1 MHNMRSIAVLGV
13 LLGTC
18 AAKEPAP
25 YVRIPVTDRL
35 IAFQKLQLQ
44 VLVDNAESDQNTYGP
59 VTARGCLWQGPLLT
73 PEWCGGGPMIP
84 ASESLTDRRNEEHL
98 RREVN
103 SPKVLKPPQTKGK

>member
-13 LLGTC
+13 LLVSGC
-18 AAKEPAP
+18 AAKEPAT
-25 YVRIPVTDRL
+25 YVRIPAIDRL
-35 IAFQKLQLQ
+35 VGLQKLQLQ
-44 VLVDNAESDQNTYGP
+44 VLVDNAESDPEVYGP

-73 PEWCGGGPMIP
+73 PEWCGGPMIP

-103 SPKVLKPPQTKGK
+103 SPRVLKLPQTKGN